1 MHRVDTTTRQ
11 KRLIGTS
18 GTTIGLDALRA
29 CIASAAPLELKG
41 MGLLREQ
48 PHLISG
54 AARIPRPQLIEAV
67 TEIVAYT
74 GRCAA
79 AARSLA
85 NLTPVPLLSMSI
97 GEFGI

>member
-1 MHRVDTTTRQ
+1 MDNVSFP
-11 KRLIGTS
+11 LNELMS
-18 GTTIGLDALRA
+18 

-48 PHLISG
+48 PRLIAGFASV
-54 AARIPRPQLIEAV
+54 PRAQVVEVV

-79 AARSLA
+79 AARQLA
-85 NLTPVPLLSMSI
+85 QLTPVPI
-97 GEFGI
+97 RAVGIVEYVL

>member
-1 MHRVDTTTRQ
+1 MDNV
-11 KRLIGTS
+11 S
-18 GTTIGLDALRA
+18 FALNELVS
-29 CIASAAPLELKG
+29 CLAATPPLELKG

-48 PHLISG
+48 PRLIAGFASL
-54 AARIPRPQLIEAV
+54 PRTQVIEAV

>member
-1 MHRVDTTTRQ
+1 MDSV
-11 KRLIGTS
+11 S
-18 GTTIGLDALRA
+18 FALNELVS
-29 CIASAAPLELKG
+29 CLASTPPLELKG

-54 AARIPRPQLIEAV
+54 TARIPRPQLIEAV

-79 AARSLA
+79 AARNLA
-85 NLTPVPLLSMSI
+85 TLTPVPILSVSI

>member
-1 MHRVDTTTRQ
+1 MAQVTFALNELVSCLASTPP
-11 KRLIGTS
+11 
-18 GTTIGLDALRA
+18 LD
-29 CIASAAPLELKG
+29 LKG

-54 AARIPRPQLIEAV
+54 TARIPRPQLIEAV

-79 AARSLA
+79 AARNLA
-85 NLTPVPLLSMSI
+85 TLTPVPILSVSI

>member
-1 MHRVDTTTRQ
+1 MDNVSFA
-11 KRLIGTS
+11 LNELVSCLTS
-18 GTTIGLDALRA
+18 TPPLD
-29 CIASAAPLELKG
+29 LKG

-48 PHLISG
+48 PHLLSG
-54 AARIPRPQLIEAV
+54 TARIPRPQLIEAV

-79 AARSLA
+79 AAHNLA
-85 NLTPVPLLSMSI
+85 NLTPVPILSVSI

>member
-1 MHRVDTTTRQ
+1 MLQVTFALNELVSCLASTPT
-11 KRLIGTS
+11 
-18 GTTIGLDALRA
+18 LD
-29 CIASAAPLELKG
+29 LKG

-54 AARIPRPQLIEAV
+54 TARIPRPQLIEAV

-85 NLTPVPLLSMSI
+85 NLTPIPILSVSI
-97 GEFGI
+97 GEFGL